1 MIIRKG
7 FKFEIMPN
15 DAQIRK
21 MKQFCGCS
29 RFVFNHA
36 LAWQNEQNGQDNS
49 VKFSYTKIANLLPQW
64 KKELLWLKDCY
75 SQVLQQSLKDLESAF
90 KNFFQ
95 KRSGFPKFKKKGLKE
110 SFRFP
115 QGCKL
120 EQQNNRLYLPKIG
133 WIRYRNSRDVVGEIK
148 NVIVSRKCGKWY
160 VSIQTEFEMET
171 PRPNGGEVGINMG
184 IVRFATLSS
193 GEYFEPINA
202 FKNLKGKLAKLQ
214 HRLKNKVKF
223 SQNWQ
228 KLKAKIAK
236 LHHKIAHCRKDFLH
250 QTSSKISK
258 NHAVV
263 YVEDLQVS
271 NMSKSARG
279 TAEEHGKNVKQKSGL
294 NRSILDQSWFE
305 FRRQL
310 AYKLAWNGGHL
321 IAVPPQNTSRTCPC
335 CSYTAKENRQT
346 QADFECVGCGY
357 TENADIVGAINI
369 LQRGQEILAAQ

>member
-1 MIIRKG
+1 
-7 FKFEIMPN
+7 
-15 DAQIRK
+15 
-21 MKQFCGCS
+21 MKE
-29 RFVFNHA
+29 N
-36 LAWQNEQNGQDNS
+36 
-49 VKFSYTKIANLLPQW
+49 
-64 KKELLWLKDCY
+64 
-75 SQVLQQSLKDLESAF
+75 
-90 KNFFQ
+90 
-95 KRSGFPKFKKKGLKE
+95 
-110 SFRFP
+110 FRFP

-148 NVIVSRKCGKWY
+148 NVTVSRKCGKWY
-160 VSIQTEFEMET
+160 ISVQTEFEQKT
-171 PRPNGGEVGINMG
+171 PQPKGGEIGIDMG

-214 HRLKNKVKF
+214 RRLKNKVKF

-279 TAEEHGKNVKQKSGL
+279 TAEAHGKNVKQKSGL

-321 IAVPPQNTSRTCPC
+321 IAVPPQNTSRICPC
-335 CSYTAKENRQT
+335 CGYTAKENRQT
-346 QADFECVGCGY
+346 QADFECVECGY
-357 TENADIVGAINI
+357 TENADAVGAINI
-369 LQRGQEILAAQ
+369 LRRGQEILAA